1 MKYGFIKAHKEE
13 YSIRFLCAV
22 MCVSTSG
29 YYNWINRKES
39 KRAQENRLL
48 LAAIEDVHQRSRGIY
63 GAVKVW
69 YELKAQ
75 GFRCGLNRVKRLR
88 QQAGIVAK
96 RVIRFRRTE
105 SGRERANTSP
115 APNLLSQEF
124 SATSPNEK
132 WVSDTT
138 FIPTRKGWL
147 YLATVMDL
155 YSRKVVGWS
164 MSNKNNRVLV
174 KEALLMAIGRRKLQV
189 GLICHSDQGVQYTC
203 KEYQSLLAEHGI
215 QPSMSRKGCCWDN
228 AVAESFFN
236 NLKNELTW
244 STSYINRNE
253 ARTAIFDY
261 IEIFYNRQRIHQSLG
276 YKTPH
281 DFESECVT

>member
-48 LAAIEDVHQRSRGIY
+48 LAAIKDVHQRSRGIY

-69 YELKAQ
+69 HVLKAQ

-88 QQAGIVAK
+88 QHAGILAK

-132 WVSDTT
+132 WVSDT
-138 FIPTRKGWL
+138 
-147 YLATVMDL
+147 
-155 YSRKVVGWS
+155 
-164 MSNKNNRVLV
+164 
-174 KEALLMAIGRRKLQV
+174 RRIL
-189 GLICHSDQGVQYTC
+189 G
-203 KEYQSLLAEHGI
+203 QS
-215 QPSMSRKGCCWDN
+215 
-228 AVAESFFN
+228 
-236 NLKNELTW
+236 
-244 STSYINRNE
+244 
-253 ARTAIFDY
+253 
-261 IEIFYNRQRIHQSLG
+261 
-276 YKTPH
+276 
-281 DFESECVT
+281 